1 MFADLEQLRDYLDD
15 PNVDAD
21 SGTQALEM
29 ASDLIRGYTGQT
41 IDLVENDVEVHD
53 GTGHSRLLLRELPI
67 VEITAVEVDGDPVA
81 GWYATELGVLRRTRG
96 VWPWNEKVAVTY
108 THGYA
113 EIPGD
118 IVAVT
123 LQLAGRGVTNP
134 QGVQREQIGNVST
147 TYTGGHVAGGTVG
160 LTQGEIQLLDRYKQ
174 P

>member
-1 MFADLEQLRDYLDD
+1 MFADLAQLRDYLDD
-15 PNVDAD
+15 PTVDAD
-21 SGTQALEM
+21 SGVQALEM
-29 ASDLIRGYTGQT
+29 ASDLIRGYTRQT
-41 IDLVENDVEVHD
+41 IDLVEGDVEVHD

-67 VEITAVEVDGDPVA
+67 VEITAVEVDDDPTTD
-81 GWYATELGVLRRTRG
+81 WYATESGVLRRTKG
-96 VWPWNEKVAVTY
+96 VWPWNEKVEVTY

-134 QGVQREQIGNVST
+134 QGIQREQIGNVST

-160 LTQGEIQLLDRYKQ
+160 LTKGEMDILDRYKQ